1 MKTNNK
7 GISEIEATLQEIGHK
22 IEELVQKGKDAG
34 SEVKEE
40 IDKKISELK
49 ANKTSLE
56 AELKKGKEIPLLF
69 VFMCF

>member
-40 IDKKISELK
+40 EYHNDISM
-49 ANKTSLE
+49 NFIIKT
-56 AELKKGKEIPLLF
+56 
-69 VFMCF
+69 